1 VAASSLWCKSGFT
14 ERKRICNSQESHSV
28 CNPEPE
34 VLPTYDSLPAAER
47 VARLHEANHLAWGS
61 LDEISPDLREIA
73 ALSL

>member
-1 VAASSLWCKSGFT
+1 
-14 ERKRICNSQESHSV
+14 V